1 VIVAGVHPERVIA
14 GAHPDRGVVLA
25 GVITGRRPAGAGWE
39 AELRVGHEVITCRL
53 ADRPGEDGGQLLVTA
68 VDPPFFGP
76 DGATLAER
84 PAGRGVLWPE
94 QVVA

>member
-1 VIVAGVHPERVIA
+1 VHPERVIA

-25 GVITGRRPAGAGWE
+25 GVLTGRRPAGAGWE
-39 AELRVGHEVITCRL
+39 ADLRVGREVITCRL

-76 DGATLAER
+76 DGAALAEL
-84 PAGRGVLWPE
+84 PAGPRVLWPE
-94 QVVA
+94 QGVA